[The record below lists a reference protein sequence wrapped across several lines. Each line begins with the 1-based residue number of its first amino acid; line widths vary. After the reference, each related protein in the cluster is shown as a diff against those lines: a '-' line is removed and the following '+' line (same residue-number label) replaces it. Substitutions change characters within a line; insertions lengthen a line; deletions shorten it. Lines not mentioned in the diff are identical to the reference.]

1 MKKDI
6 SNRKDIETL
15 IQLFYEKV
23 MLDPVIGFIFT
34 EVVSIHWEHHI
45 PLIVDF
51 WESILLD
58 NPVYKKNAME
68 MHYDLNKK
76 MPLEK
81 IHFDRWLFLFNDVI
95 DELHEGKIATMAKTR
110 AQSIAAVMQFKME
123 EAHQKNNN

>member
-6 SNRKDIETL
+6 SNRKDIEIL
-15 IQLFYEKV
+15 IQLFYQKV
-23 MLDPVIGFIFT
+23 VLDPVIGFIFT
-34 EVVSIHWEHHI
+34 ETVSINWEKHI
-45 PLIVDF
+45 PLIADF

-58 NPVYKKNAME
+58 NPVYKNNAME

-81 IHFDRWLFLFNDVI
+81 IHFDSWLSLFNQVI
-95 DELHEGKIATMAKTR
+95 DELHEGKIATMAKKR

-123 EAHQKNNN
+123 QAHQKKQ

>member
-6 SNRKDIETL
+6 SNRKDIEIL
-15 IQLFYEKV
+15 IQLFYQKV
-23 MLDPVIGFIFT
+23 VLDPVIGFIFT
-34 EVVSIHWEHHI
+34 ETVSINWEKHI
-45 PLIVDF
+45 PLIADF

-58 NPVYKKNAME
+58 NPVYKNNAME

-81 IHFDRWLFLFNDVI
+81 IHFDSWLSLFNQVV
-95 DELHEGKIATMAKTR
+95 DELHQGKIATMAKTR

-123 EAHQKNNN
+123 QAHQKNQ

>member
-6 SNRKDIETL
+6 SNRKDIEIL
-15 IQLFYEKV
+15 IQLFYQKV
-23 MLDPVIGFIFT
+23 VLDPVIGFIFT
-34 EVVSIHWEHHI
+34 ETVSINWEKHI
-45 PLIVDF
+45 PLIADF

-58 NPVYKKNAME
+58 NPVYKNNAME

-81 IHFDRWLFLFNDVI
+81 IHFDSWLSLFNQVV

-123 EAHQKNNN
+123 QAHQKNQ

>member
-6 SNRKDIETL
+6 SNRKDIEIL
-15 IQLFYEKV
+15 IRLFYEKV
-23 MLDPVIGFIFT
+23 ILDPVIGFIFT
-34 EVVSIHWEHHI
+34 ETVSINWEKHI
-45 PLIVDF
+45 PLIADF

-58 NPVYKKNAME
+58 NPVYKNNAME

-81 IHFDRWLFLFNDVI
+81 IHFDSWLSLFNQVI
-95 DELHEGKIATMAKTR
+95 DELHEGKIATMAKKR

-123 EAHQKNNN
+123 QAHQKKQ

>member
-6 SNRKDIETL
+6 SNRKDIEIL
-15 IQLFYEKV
+15 IQLFYQKV
-23 MLDPVIGFIFT
+23 VLDPVIGFIFT
-34 EVVSIHWEHHI
+34 ETVSINWEKHI
-45 PLIVDF
+45 PLIADF

-58 NPVYKKNAME
+58 NPVYKNNAME

-81 IHFDRWLFLFNDVI
+81 IHFDSWLSLFNQVI

-123 EAHQKNNN
+123 QAHKKNNN